1 VTVKKSTAPT
11 EAPTD
16 AGWRTD
22 RQVLLRKPRS
32 NGAGG
37 LLLDAFISKPGVLIY
52 KRADGSEIRELVP
65 SETLHAAASL
75 DSLRMTPVTVDHP
88 RDGTVTA
95 QNYQNLAVGM
105 VGERVDI
112 SEDGLVRMVL
122 NVASERGVKA
132 IEGRLDN
139 SERRQEVSAGY
150 FVRVDET
157 PGEHHEYGVYDRT
170 QIERVYN
177 HIALVHAG
185 RAGSSVRVRADE
197 AHRPLDDAPGQGDDD
212 MELKEQLAAAQ
223 AEAAAFKAR
232 LDAMEADKSVALR
245 ADFDALLLRVDTLA
259 EEFAAAT
266 AAPSDE
272 EAEAAA
278 EASAKARCDDREFR
292 RRLDGLLPAA
302 KLEAPAADKLAT
314 VDLVEAVFTGLG
326 LTEIKLDG
334 VDETACRKAAVV
346 FHLDAKPAAHPYELS
361 HTPRMGVKETVED
374 AAKRLDALFDVR
386 KPHPDEDAQA

>member
-1 VTVKKSTAPT
+1 
-11 EAPTD
+11 
-16 AGWRTD
+16 
-22 RQVLLRKPRS
+22 
-32 NGAGG
+32 
-37 LLLDAFISKPGVLIY
+37 
-52 KRADGSEIRELVP
+52 
-65 SETLHAAASL
+65 
-75 DSLRMTPVTVDHP
+75 
-88 RDGTVTA
+88 
-95 QNYQNLAVGM
+95 
-105 VGERVDI
+105 
-112 SEDGLVRMVL
+112 
-122 NVASERGVKA
+122 
-132 IEGRLDN
+132 
-139 SERRQEVSAGY
+139 
-150 FVRVDET
+150 
-157 PGEHHEYGVYDRT
+157 
-170 QIERVYN
+170 
-177 HIALVHAG
+177 
-185 RAGSSVRVRADE
+185 
-197 AHRPLDDAPGQGDDD
+197 

-292 RRLDGLLPAA
+292 
-302 KLEAPAADKLAT
+302 
-314 VDLVEAVFTGLG
+314 LVEAVFTGLG